1 MLWVPLIM
9 MLILAYD
16 EVAVSYRSRFPLLW
30 SRPLFLSVFL
40 QLAGSVEVDLQRI
53 V

>member
-1 MLWVPLIM
+1 MLRVPLIM
-9 MLILAYD
+9 MLMLAYD
-16 EVAVSYRSRFPLLW
+16 EVAVSYRSHFPLLW
-30 SRPLFLSVFL
+30 TVLFVFL